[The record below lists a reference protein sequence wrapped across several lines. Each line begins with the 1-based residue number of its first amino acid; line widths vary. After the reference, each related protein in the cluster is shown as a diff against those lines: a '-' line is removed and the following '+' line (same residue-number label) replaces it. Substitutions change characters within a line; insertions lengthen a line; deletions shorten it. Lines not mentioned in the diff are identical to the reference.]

1 VSEARLVAGDVHT
14 HVWLPEHL
22 SDEFLADM
30 SRAWPEAGQMAA
42 GYTEHAEHARDAER
56 SIVLA
61 FDAPHVGF
69 EVPDEFVAR
78 YVAQDP
84 ERLVGFCSIDPLRR
98 NVRDSLSRAV
108 EQYGLRGVKL
118 APTYQGFDPLS
129 PEAFALY
136 EAIAERGLPILC
148 HQGVTFVRRSVL
160 AYALPRQ
167 LDEVALRFPDT
178 PIVIAHLGHP
188 WIEDCIAVVRKHPSV
203 YADVS
208 ALISRPIQ
216 MRAALILAGEYRVAD
231 KLLFGTDFPFARIRD
246 TVDVLQ
252 GWLDAPESPPVLR
265 ETAAAILAS
274 RPLETLGL

>member
-1 VSEARLVAGDVHT
+1 VSTARLLAGDVHT

-22 SDEFLADM
+22 SDEFVADM
-30 SRAWPEAGQMAA
+30 RRAWPHAAQTAA
-42 GYTEHAEHARDAER
+42 GYHEHAQHAQDAER

-84 ERLVGFCSIDPLRR
+84 ARLVGFCSIDPVRR
-98 NVRDSLSRAV
+98 NVRDTLTRAV
-108 EQYGLRGVKL
+108 EEHGLRGVKI
-118 APTYQGFDPLS
+118 APTYQGFDPLG

-136 EAIAERGLPILC
+136 EAIAERGLPIMC

-160 AYALPRQ
+160 AYALPVQ
-167 LDEVALRFPDT
+167 LDEVALRFPET
-178 PIVIAHLGHP
+178 KIVIAHLGHP
-188 WIEDCIAVVRKHPSV
+188 WIEDCVAVVRKHPSV

-208 ALISRPIQ
+208 ALISRPFQ
-216 MRAALILAGEYRVAD
+216 LRSALILAGEYGIAD
-231 KLLFGTDFPFARIRD
+231 KLLFGTDFPFARIRE
-246 TVDVLQ
+246 TLDVFQ
-252 GWLDAPESPPVLR
+252 GFLDAPDSPSVLR
-265 ETAAAILAS
+265 ETVAAILAT

>member
-1 VSEARLVAGDVHT
+1 MTATRLVAGDVHT
-14 HVWLPEHL
+14 HVWLREHL
-22 SDEFLADM
+22 SDEFVADM
-30 SRAWPEAGQMAA
+30 SRAWPEAAEVAA
-42 GYTEHAEHARDAER
+42 GYAEHAEHAQDAER

-69 EVPDEFVAR
+69 EVPDQFVAR

-84 ERLVGFCSIDPLRR
+84 ERLVGFCSIDPTRR
-98 NVRDSLSRAV
+98 NARDSLSRAV
-108 EQYGLRGVKL
+108 EEYGLRGVKI

-129 PEAFALY
+129 SEAFALY
-136 EAIAERGLPILC
+136 EAVAERDLPILC
-148 HQGVTFVRRSVL
+148 HQGLTFVRRSVL
-160 AYALPRQ
+160 AYAMPRQ

-188 WIEDCIAVVRKHPSV
+188 WIEDCVAVVRKHPSV

-216 MRAALILAGEYRVAD
+216 MRAALILAGEYRIAD
-231 KLLFGTDFPFARIRD
+231 KLLFGTDFPFAHIRE

-265 ETAAAILAS
+265 ETVAAILAS